1 MNEIKINRQDEVEII
16 KEIVEKKKRLIS
28 IYFKKIDALR
38 KEIINDQND
47 LRKICN
53 HKWVIDRD
61 SYDHKTQRYCIYCDL
76 YN

>member
-1 MNEIKINRQDEVEII
+1 MNQTKINRQDEVEII
-16 KEIVEKKKRLIS
+16 KEINNKKKRLIS
-28 IYFKKIDALR
+28 LYFKKIETLR
-38 KEIINDQND
+38 KEIIDQEKE

-61 SYDHKTQRYCIYCDL
+61 SCDHKTQRYCIYCDL

>member
-1 MNEIKINRQDEVEII
+1 MNQTKINRQDEVEII
-16 KEIVEKKKRLIS
+16 KEIVEKKKKLIS

-38 KEIINDQND
+38 KEIIDQEKE
-47 LRKICN
+47 LREICS
-53 HKWVIDRD
+53 HEWVIDRD

>member
-1 MNEIKINRQDEVEII
+1 MNN
-16 KEIVEKKKRLIS
+16 EK
-28 IYFKKIDALR
+28 
-38 KEIINDQND
+38 D